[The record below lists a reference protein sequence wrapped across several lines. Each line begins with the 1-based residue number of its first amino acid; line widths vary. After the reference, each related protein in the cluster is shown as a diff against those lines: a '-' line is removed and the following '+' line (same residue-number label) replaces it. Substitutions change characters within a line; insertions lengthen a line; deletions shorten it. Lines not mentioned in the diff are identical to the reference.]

1 MLLYWYSI
9 FDLNTKLLGVNES
22 TIKKVNISIYE
33 YLAQIKHYHNTE
45 YSYSKSVFKKLKESE
60 KHLVMKSLEEME
72 DETRSIENTKKILGL
87 GKWSYGKGKQ
97 VFKYYKGLYES
108 EDLRANEIKQ
118 AMSEIYLENDSTI
131 TENTNIDRSEDEV
144 IMNEERDN
152 FMYGEEDE
160 QMNEEGEIIDFD

>member
-1 MLLYWYSI
+1 
-9 FDLNTKLLGVNES
+9 
-22 TIKKVNISIYE
+22 
-33 YLAQIKHYHNTE
+33 
-45 YSYSKSVFKKLKESE
+45 
-60 KHLVMKSLEEME
+60 MKSLEEME